1 MKKFRVILIS
11 LFVLFSVIMIFSM
24 LIPAD
29 TRVSR
34 AINIRGNRDSL
45 KYTLLDLKQW
55 PKWHPNLKT
64 GNDSNPVTYSSAGE
78 RPWLK
83 YNGFT
88 MHVSAA
94 TDSTINVDMT
104 NREGK
109 QLHSIVQLVNLNRD
123 TCVVNWYATFH
134 SGWYPWEKFRSMFY
148 DQLYGPSLDSN
159 LVKFRHY
166 TER

>member
-1 MKKFRVILIS
+1 MKKLKIILIS
-11 LFVLFSVIMIFSM
+11 LFILFSVIMIFAL

-34 AINIRGNRDSL
+34 AINIRANRDTL
-45 KYTLLDLKQW
+45 KTILLDLKQW

-64 GNDSNPVTYSSAGE
+64 GNDSNPVTFSGNA
-78 RPWLK
+78 LK
-83 YNGFT
+83 FNGFT
-88 MHVSAA
+88 MEVTPA
-94 TDSTINVDMT
+94 TDSSIHVDLT

-109 QLHSIVQLVNLNRD
+109 KLQSVIQMNNLNRD
-123 TCVVNWYATFH
+123 TVAVNWYALFH
-134 SGWYPWEKFRSMFY
+134 SDWYPWEKFRSMFY

-159 LVKFRHY
+159 LVKFRNF